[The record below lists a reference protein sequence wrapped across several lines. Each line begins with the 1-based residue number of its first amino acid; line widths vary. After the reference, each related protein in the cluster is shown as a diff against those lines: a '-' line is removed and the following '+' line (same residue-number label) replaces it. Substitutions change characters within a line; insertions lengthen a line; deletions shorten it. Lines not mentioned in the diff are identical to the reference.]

1 MYWFHI
7 EKESILIGKKI
18 GELALR
24 KKLGITVIGIYRKNE
39 LIQNPDIDFSFEK
52 DDMIALIGSKVGKE
66 KFEELFE
73 EQE

>member
-1 MYWFHI
+1 M
-7 EKESILIGKKI
+7 
-18 GELALR
+18 
-24 KKLGITVIGIYRKNE
+24 IGIYRKNE